1 MWRRLSALAVS
12 TSVLKTSASYV
23 RLTARSFTQRS
34 NKPPDPKM
42 KFKIGGVEKLNDP
55 SRLRD
60 LLDWMATEEGRQRVA
75 IILGTGGAITVS
87 LCK

>member
-1 MWRRLSALAVS
+1 
-12 TSVLKTSASYV
+12 
-23 RLTARSFTQRS
+23 
-34 NKPPDPKM
+34 M